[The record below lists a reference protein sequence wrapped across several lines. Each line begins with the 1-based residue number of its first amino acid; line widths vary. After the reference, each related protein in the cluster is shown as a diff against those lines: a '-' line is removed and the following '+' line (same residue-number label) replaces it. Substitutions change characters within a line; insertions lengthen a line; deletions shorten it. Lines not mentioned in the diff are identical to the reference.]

1 MQLGDGAETI
11 EGQLDAE
18 VWPAAYYPLEQDPA
32 SGFNVIVRTVQD
44 PASVL
49 PSLDAAIRG
58 IDSDIATRGAMVM
71 RERIKDSPVA
81 YLRRSSTW
89 LAGGFAA
96 LALVLSVIGLY
107 GVIAY
112 SVGQR
117 TREIGLRVAMGAERS
132 AVYRLILGEA
142 GRLILCGVVI
152 GAAGAVAAA
161 RLMRTLLFGTTPWD
175 VPTLVAVAVVLASA
189 ALLASYLPARRA
201 ASVSPM
207 DALRVE

>member
-1 MQLGDGAETI
+1 M
-11 EGQLDAE
+11 
-18 VWPAAYYPLEQDPA
+18 
-32 SGFNVIVRTVQD
+32 
-44 PASVL
+44 
-49 PSLDAAIRG
+49 
-58 IDSDIATRGAMVM
+58 
-71 RERIKDSPVA
+71 A

-89 LAGGFAA
+89 LTSA
-96 LALVLSVIGLY
+96 S
-107 GVIAY
+107 
-112 SVGQR
+112 
-117 TREIGLRVAMGAERS
+117 RS
-132 AVYRLILGEA
+132 TSGHRLILGEA